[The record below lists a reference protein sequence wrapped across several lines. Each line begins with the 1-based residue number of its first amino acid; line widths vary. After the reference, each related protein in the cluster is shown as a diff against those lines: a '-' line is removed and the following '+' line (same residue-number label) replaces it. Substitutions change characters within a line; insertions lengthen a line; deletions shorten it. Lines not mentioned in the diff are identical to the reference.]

1 MRELERYREDLVLQ
15 ASYAYEWAR
24 LWNNKWPEIKLR
36 HKLPDRVHD
45 QTQLS

>member
-1 MRELERYREDLVLQ
+1 MTELERYRKDLVLQ
-15 ASYAYEWAR
+15 ASYAYERAR
-24 LWNNKWPEIKLR
+24 PWNNKWTEIKLR